1 MVETINIGFEG
12 NISELSFDNNKRQ
25 IYEKNINYNLDKND
39 YKGRELSEDTILNVD
54 INEFDIQLENSENCL
69 SKENDNNN
77 NISEEIKEDDNN
89 NISEE
94 IKENNN
100 NNVSE
105 KIKENDN
112 NNISEEIKEDDNNNI
127 SEEIKEDDNNNIS
140 EEIKENDNNNILE
153 EIKENDNNNV
163 SEKIKE
169 DDNNNISE
177 EIKEDIKSKE
187 SVESKINEN
196 FNCMVCFEELKKDDI
211 DFYNIDC
218 GHKFCSECWSNYLE
232 VKIKEFEDILCM
244 EKTCLKKIPDEKVKK
259 FLKNDKELII
269 KFEKNILKRKIE
281 NNPYMKFCPYPDCE
295 GYGIIT
301 NNKDEKNNYIKCT
314 LGHKF
319 CFNCLKPW
327 HEGKKCKEKLDNN
340 LKKWKDKNNSKRCP
354 KCGILILKNEGCN
367 HITCRNC
374 KYEFCWICLGK
385 YTNNHFYTGGCFQNK
400 EWKICEFKIVRIIY
414 KFFFFF
420 LFYLLYCL
428 LTLPFIILIVTDSIF
443 YRKKIKINSLVGIFV
458 LFPYFV
464 SFEILYFC
472 LFF

>member
-39 YKGRELSEDTILNVD
+39 YKGTELSEDTILNVD

-77 NISEEIKEDDNN
+77 NILEEIKENDNNNTLSEKIKENNNN

-94 IKENNN
+94 IKENDN

-105 KIKENDN
+105 EIKENNN
-112 NNISEEIKEDDNNNI
+112 NNISK
-127 SEEIKEDDNNNIS
+127 EIKEDDNNNIS
-140 EEIKENDNNNILE
+140 EEIKENDNNNI
-153 EIKENDNNNV
+153 
-163 SEKIKE
+163 
-169 DDNNNISE
+169 SE

-187 SVESKINEN
+187 SVDSKINEN

-385 YTNNHFYTGGCFQNK
+385 YTDNHFLTGGCFQYT

-414 KFFFFF
+414 KFFFFI
-420 LFYLLYCL
+420 LLYLLYCL
-428 LTLPFIILIVTDSIF
+428 LTLPFIFLTLNDKIF
-443 YRKKIKINSLVGIFV
+443 YRKKIKINIIIIIFV

>member
-1 MVETINIGFEG
+1 
-12 NISELSFDNNKRQ
+12 
-25 IYEKNINYNLDKND
+25 
-39 YKGRELSEDTILNVD
+39 
-54 INEFDIQLENSENCL
+54 
-69 SKENDNNN
+69 
-77 NISEEIKEDDNN
+77 
-89 NISEE
+89 
-94 IKENNN
+94 
-100 NNVSE
+100 
-105 KIKENDN
+105 
-112 NNISEEIKEDDNNNI
+112 
-127 SEEIKEDDNNNIS
+127 
-140 EEIKENDNNNILE
+140 
-153 EIKENDNNNV
+153 
-163 SEKIKE
+163 
-169 DDNNNISE
+169 
-177 EIKEDIKSKE
+177 
-187 SVESKINEN
+187 
-196 FNCMVCFEELKKDDI
+196 MVCFEELKKDDI

-385 YTNNHFYTGGCFQNK
+385 YTDNHFLTGGCFQYI
-400 EWKICEFKIVRIIY
+400 ECKICEFKIVRIIY
-414 KFFFFF
+414 KFFFFI
-420 LFYLLYCL
+420 LLCLLYCL
-428 LTLPFIILIVTDSIF
+428 LTLPFIFLTMNDKIF
-443 YRKKIKINSLVGIFV
+443 NRRRIKLNSLVGIFV
-458 LFPYFV
+458 LFLYFV

-472 LFF
+472 LIFLILLSSVFYPPFFYDYPRNIENLMDGF